1 MARTNLGGGPC
12 PGRPCLKIPKN
23 EALLMQFIDT
33 FSQNLRNQRKNL
45 FYTRFNLQSG
55 GKKILDLGGTPWS
68 SFCQDLADCE
78 VTYLNLYSEEIVLP
92 RLTQPNHHYVCADA
106 RHIPFADRHFDIVF
120 SNSLIE
126 HVGDFEA
133 QTQVAQEIQRVGKAY
148 WIQTP
153 YKHFPIEP
161 HYNFP
166 LYQYLPASLQR
177 QVHHT
182 WKFSWVKQHGLPFE
196 EIFLLD
202 RQQMQQ
208 LFRHAH
214 LYEEKLFFLTKSITA
229 IQT

>member
-1 MARTNLGGGPC
+1 
-12 PGRPCLKIPKN
+12 
-23 EALLMQFIDT
+23 MQFIDT

-45 FYTRFNLQSG
+45 FYARFGLQAG

-68 SFCQDLADCE
+68 SFCSDLVRCE
-78 VTYLNLYSEEIVLP
+78 VTYLNLYPEAIVLP
-92 RLTQPNHHYVCADA
+92 QLTQPHHHYVCADA
-106 RHIPFADRHFDIVF
+106 RCIPFADQYFDIVF

-126 HVGDFEA
+126 HVGNFAA

-166 LYQYLPASLQR
+166 FYQYLPERWQR
-177 QVHHT
+177 RIHHT
-182 WKFSWVKQHGLPFE
+182 WPFSWVKKHGLPFE
-196 EIFLLD
+196 EICLLD

-208 LFRHAH
+208 LFRKAH